1 MVLNI
6 AKRVSGALAGCL
18 LLLPLASPAMECVVE
33 TPVYPDA
40 HYPQVKFTTSHGDFV
55 VELNRRRAP
64 VTVNNF
70 LRYVEAGAYNNTLF
84 HRVIAEFVVQG
95 GGYHPD
101 LSQVEEGAE
110 ILNESGNGLANR
122 TRSIAMARHDDPH
135 SATSQFFFNM
145 NDNDSLDPNRKNWG
159 YTVFGEVIEGW
170 DVVETLSQV
179 PTGFSEQL
187 GTTDVPTTNAIIK
200 TVALMTP

>member
-6 AKRVSGALAGCL
+6 AKRALGALAAGL

-55 VELNRRRAP
+55 VELNRR
-64 VTVNNF
+64 
-70 LRYVEAGAYNNTLF
+70 
-84 HRVIAEFVVQG
+84 
-95 GGYHPD
+95 
-101 LSQVEEGAE
+101 
-110 ILNESGNGLANR
+110 
-122 TRSIAMARHDDPH
+122 HDDPH

-145 NDNDSLDPNRKNWG
+145 KDNESLDPNRKNWG

-170 DVVETLSQV
+170 DVVETISQV

-187 GTTDVPTTNAIIK
+187 GATDVPTTNAIIRS
-200 TVALMTP
+200 VELMTP